1 MALPTIIYDAD
12 SPGTNASIIAVIG
25 PKLHSMLLS
34 AGWSIEYADSDAIG
48 GGSAGSPAWDK
59 TYSSGALA
67 GTVVYRMPANG
78 HTTRWFVKFSLGWG
92 TAADRVTPRFLQCG
106 TGHDGSGT
114 LTGGGTGIT
123 ISAGTN
129 GTASLGHIIS
139 VSEDG
144 FATWWDGNTTTS
156 ALLMVERVRAADGTV
171 TDDML
176 ALAKPTANSLYR
188 RAYTAASGED
198 TLSDII
204 FLARIGDGSGIH
216 SLSAVASVVSADG
229 SASVIVGP
237 YLARQ
242 ALLAAPPRLLNFIA
256 ASDATAGT
264 TIQQEVDGGAKTY
277 QVSASSM
284 TVGYV
289 AIATE

>member
-12 SPGTNASIIAVIG
+12 SPSTNASIIAVIG
-25 PKLHSMLLS
+25 PKLHSMLVS

-59 TYSSGALA
+59 SYSSGALA

-78 HTTRWFVKFSLGWG
+78 HDTEWFVKFSLGWG
-92 TAADRVTPRFLQCG
+92 SAADRVTPRSLQCG

-123 ISAGTN
+123 PSPSTGS
-129 GTASLGHIIS
+129 TASLGHIIS

-144 FATWWDGNTTTS
+144 FATWWDGSTTTS
-156 ALLMVERVRAADGTV
+156 ALLMVERIRAADGTV

-176 ALAKPTANSLYR
+176 AIAKPNSSTLFR
-188 RAYTAASGED
+188 RAYTAAGGED
-198 TLSDII
+198 ADSDII
-204 FLARIGDGSGIH
+204 VLGRLTDGAGINT
-216 SLSAVASVVSADG
+216 LSTVASAVSADG

-237 YLARQ
+237 YLTRQ
-242 ALLAAPPRLLNFIA
+242 ALLAAPPRLLNFVA
-256 ASDATAGT
+256 VSDAVAGA
-264 TIQQEVDGGAKTY
+264 TIQQGVDGDAKTY
-277 QVSASSM
+277 RVSANSM

>member
-12 SPGTNASIIAVIG
+12 SPGTNASTIAVIG

-34 AGWSIEYADSDAIG
+34 AGWSIEYADADAIG
-48 GGSAGSPAWDK
+48 GGSAGTPAWDK
-59 TYSSGALA
+59 SYSSGALA
-67 GTVVYRMPANG
+67 GTVVYQMPANG
-78 HTTRWFVKFSLGWG
+78 HTTEWFVKFSLGWG
-92 TAADRVTPRFLQCG
+92 TAADRVSPRFLQCG

-123 ISAGTN
+123 SSAGT
-129 GTASLGHIIS
+129 GSTASLGHIIS

-144 FATWWDGNTTTS
+144 FATWWDGSTATG

-176 ALAKPTANSLYR
+176 ALLKPNTNALYR
-188 RAYTAASGED
+188 RAYAALGGED

-204 FLARIGDGSGIH
+204 FLSRITDGSI
-216 SLSAVASVVSADG
+216 SINTIASVVSADG

-256 ASDATAGT
+256 VSDAAAGT

-277 QVSASSM
+277 QVGASSM
-284 TVGYV
+284 GVGYV

>member
-59 TYSSGALA
+59 SYSSGALA
-67 GTVVYRMPANG
+67 GTVVYRMPAND
-78 HTTRWFVKFSLGWG
+78 HDTEWFVKFSLGWG

-123 ISAGTN
+123 MSASTGSP
-129 GTASLGHIIS
+129 ASLGHIIS

-144 FATWWDGNTTTS
+144 FATWWDGNVTTG

-176 ALAKPTANSLYR
+176 ALAKPNSNVLYR
-188 RAYTAASGED
+188 RAYTAAGGED

-204 FLARIGDGSGIH
+204 VLGRLTDGATIST
-216 SLSAVASVVSADG
+216 SAVASAVSADG

-237 YLARQ
+237 YLTRQ
-242 ALLAAPPRLLNFIA
+242 ALLAAPPRLLNFVA
-256 ASDATAGT
+256 VSDAVAGA
-264 TIQQEVDGGAKTY
+264 TIQQGVDGDAKTY
-277 QVSASSM
+277 RVGAASM

>member
-12 SPGTNASIIAVIG
+12 SPGTNASTIAVIG

-34 AGWSIEYADSDAIG
+34 AGWSIEYADADAIG
-48 GGSAGSPAWDK
+48 GGSAGTPAWDK
-59 TYSSGALA
+59 SYSSGAVA
-67 GTVVYRMPANG
+67 GTVVYQMPANG
-78 HTTRWFVKFSLGWG
+78 HTTEWFVKFSLGWG
-92 TAADRVTPRFLQCG
+92 TAADRVSPRFLQCG

-123 ISAGTN
+123 MSASTGSA
-129 GTASLGHIIS
+129 ASLGHIIS

-144 FATWWDGNTTTS
+144 FAAWWDGSTATG

-176 ALAKPTANSLYR
+176 ALAKPNTNTLYR

-204 FLARIGDGSGIH
+204 FLGQIGNGGGIG
-216 SLSAVASVVSADG
+216 LSAVASVVSADG

-256 ASDATAGT
+256 VSDATGGT
-264 TIQQEVDGGAKTY
+264 TIQQDVDGGAKTY
-277 QVSASSM
+277 QVSASSLGI
-284 TVGYV
+284 GYV